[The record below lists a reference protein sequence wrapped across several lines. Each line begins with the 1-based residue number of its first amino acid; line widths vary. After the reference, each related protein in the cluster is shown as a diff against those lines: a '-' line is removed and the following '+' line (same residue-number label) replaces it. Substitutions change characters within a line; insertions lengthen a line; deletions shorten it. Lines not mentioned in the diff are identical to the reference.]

1 MIIDPVEH
9 RLGVDAQSSRRS
21 RTAELPQRICQDQ
34 PRSSR
39 FPPAS
44 LNRSDRPTLASASR
58 RGRPRLFTLAPAIPC
73 ASGGAQ
79 ASRLGSDYLG
89 ASPTKSAAPP
99 PSSRARLRAR
109 RRHDFGRAPARP
121 GPRCT
126 SQASLQERTPN
137 GNSMPT
143 FGSAC
148 IKPAPA
154 LGLNRPRPNACLR
167 GLLWAHDDQAWARLI
182 GSAAI
187 SWQRHTPGVVTD
199 KLPPTPLRRGFG
211 RARVAG
217 RSLRRRRAIT
227 LVDA

>member
-9 RLGVDAQSSRRS
+9 RLGVDARSSRRS

-39 FPPAS
+39 FPPAP

-58 RGRPRLFTLAPAIPC
+58 RARPRLFTLAPAIPC
-73 ASGGAQ
+73 ASG
-79 ASRLGSDYLG
+79 SDRRHGSD
-89 ASPTKSAAPP
+89 PTT
-99 PSSRARLRAR
+99 RARLPRNR
-109 RRHDFGRAPARP
+109 QHRRHRLEPGSVRADVITLGELPRDLVPDAARGRRS
-121 GPRCT
+121 T
-126 SQASLQERTPN
+126 N
-137 GNSMPT
+137 GLPTVNSMPT

-167 GLLWAHDDQAWARLI
+167 GPLWAHDDQAWARLN

-187 SWQRHTPGVVTD
+187 
-199 KLPPTPLRRGFG
+199 
-211 RARVAG
+211 
-217 RSLRRRRAIT
+217 
-227 LVDA
+227 